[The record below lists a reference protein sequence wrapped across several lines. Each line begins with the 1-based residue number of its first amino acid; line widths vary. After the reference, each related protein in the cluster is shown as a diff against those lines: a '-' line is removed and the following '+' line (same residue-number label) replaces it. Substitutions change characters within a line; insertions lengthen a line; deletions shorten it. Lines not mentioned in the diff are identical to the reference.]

1 MRGHAAW
8 GSGLVLAV
16 GLLLPGAARALITR
30 LTPLSDVLAES
41 QFIFTARVEALD
53 PDRPGMVL
61 AVDEGLKG
69 KAPFTKMAVSLKGD
83 AEAAKGKQ
91 VPQLLRRVAVKLP
104 LVVFVNQRDRNFV
117 AFAYSNGTWFQ
128 MTGVQTDDGPRWA
141 FTHFE
146 PYLRKTFKGTTEE
159 LRQVVSDGLSG
170 KKAPPAPDKKEK
182 PGLGP
187 EVAPAEKK
195 SARERPVGQAG
206 KPDGRGTVRLSSL
219 TYGPPF
225 AVIPTVL
232 VGGPLAIL
240 AMLFP
245 AVFGGLILVLRRWM
259 AALTVLSVNSTLYLA
274 HQKWFAPRLLS
285 SWWGTPLAL
294 WLSMAVV
301 TLLGVLW
308 AWHRHALRPTAEG
321 PRRAGVITLLV
332 LSLVSLAGAA
342 YWLPGSLARLD
353 VWDKMLVMFAG
364 GLWAAT
370 LHTLYRRW
378 LVRKPR
384 PGVPG
389 EGVMLWGMLL
399 AAVGFGVTFTTK
411 TTGTEEGGA
420 AQSDNAPYRVAW
432 RFQPNQPS
440 WIASSPLVAGGR
452 VYVGA
457 VHGAAFRSG
466 AVYCLD
472 ADSGKEVWHFN
483 DGGKMVDVFS
493 SPCLADGRLY
503 VGEGFHQNAGC
514 KLYCLDAATGRKLWD
529 FATPSHTE
537 ATPCVS
543 CGKVYC
549 GAGDGGLY
557 CLDAATGKERW
568 HLEGLHVDANPVV
581 AGGRVYGGSGVGD
594 LYKETALFC
603 LDAETGKEQWRIP
616 TDLPVWGMPAV
627 AGGFVYAGV
636 GNGNFMESA
645 EKPAGAVLC
654 LAAATGKRVWRYDV
668 ADAVLTQVAADG
680 ERVYFGSRDGSCYAL
695 ERKEGKLVWKVGLGS
710 PVVASPA
717 LVPGEGGASLYALGS
732 AGRVCRLDAATG
744 QVEWRF
750 DVAKDAKQ
758 EADAV
763 QLFSSPCVVPG
774 ADGRRVYF
782 GSGLDNFARGILYC
796 IEERAP

>member
-1 MRGHAAW
+1 MRGTAAW
-8 GSGLVLAV
+8 GWVLVVGL
-16 GLLLPGAARALITR
+16 GLLLPGPVQALITR
-30 LTPLSDVLAES
+30 LTPLRDVLAES
-41 QFIFTARVEALD
+41 QYILTVQVEALE
-53 PDRPGMVL
+53 PERPGMVL
-61 AVDEGLKG
+61 GVEEGLKG
-69 KAPFTKMAVSLKGD
+69 KAPFTRMAVSLRGD
-83 AEAAKGKQ
+83 AEAARGKQ
-91 VPQLLRRVAVKLP
+91 LPQLLKRVAVKLP
-104 LVVFVNQRDRNFV
+104 LVLFVNQRDKHFV

-128 MTGVQTDDGPRWA
+128 MTGVQTDDGVRWA

-146 PYLRKTFKGTTEE
+146 PYLRKTFKGTTAE
-159 LRQVVSDGLSG
+159 LRQAVIDGLSG
-170 KKAPPAPDKKEK
+170 KKAPPEPDRKEK
-182 PGLGP
+182 PGIGP
-187 EVAPAEKK
+187 ELPAPSSQRQQGKNE
-195 SARERPVGQAG
+195 PLAG
-206 KPDGRGTVRLSSL
+206 AAGWSGRLAG
-219 TYGPPF
+219 GPPF

-274 HQKWFAPRLLS
+274 HQKWLAPRLLS

-308 AWHRHALRPTAEG
+308 AWHRHAARPPAQA
-321 PRRAGVITLLV
+321 PRWTEVITLVV
-332 LSLVSLAGAA
+332 LSLLSLAAAA
-342 YWLPGSLARLD
+342 YWLPWSLARLD
-353 VWDKMLVMFAG
+353 LWGKVLVMFAG

-370 LHTLYRRW
+370 LHALYRRW
-378 LVRKPR
+378 LVRKAR
-384 PGVPG
+384 PGLPG
-389 EGVMLWGMLL
+389 EGVMLWAMLL
-399 AAVGFGVTFTTK
+399 VGTGVGVTFVNE
-411 TTGTEEGGA
+411 TTGAGEGVA
-420 AQSDNAPYRVAW
+420 AQGDNSPYRVAW

-440 WIASSPLVAGGR
+440 WIASSPLVAEGR

-472 ADSGKEVWHFN
+472 AGTGKERWHFN

-503 VGEGFHQNAGC
+503 IGEGFHQNAGC
-514 KLYCLDAATGRKLWD
+514 KLYCLDAGTGRKLWD
-529 FATPSHTE
+529 FPTPSHTE

-543 CGKVYC
+543 GGKVYC

-581 AGGRVYGGSGVGD
+581 VGGRAYGGSGVGD
-594 LYKETALFC
+594 LYRETALFC
-603 LDAETGKEQWRIP
+603 LDAETGKELWRVP
-616 TDLPVWGMPAV
+616 TDQPVWGMPAV
-627 AGGFVYAGV
+627 DGGFVYAGI

-654 LAAATGKRVWRYDV
+654 LEAATGKRVWRYDV
-668 ADAVLTQVAADG
+668 ADAVLTRVAADS

-695 ERKEGKLVWKVGLGS
+695 ERKEGRLAWKVGLGS

-717 LVPGEGGASLYALGS
+717 LVPGEGGAALYALGS
-732 AGRVCRLDAATG
+732 AGRVCRLEAATG
-744 QVEWRF
+744 QVDWRF
-750 DVAKDAKQ
+750 DVAKDQKQ
-758 EADAV
+758 DADAV
-763 QLFSSPCVVPG
+763 QLFSSPCVVTE
-774 ADGRRVYF
+774 ADRRRVYF

-796 IEERAP
+796 IEEKATLP